1 MLKRIKTIVMGQK
14 PADGS
19 TLGQPFPAGLG
30 GSRSFRIP
38 AMVRLSDGTLV
49 AAADARW
56 NTCYDGGGLDT
67 VVSRSADNGKTWHY
81 TFANFLGDHG
91 NAYSGKAS
99 CFIDPSLAAAADDT
113 VYMLCDLYPAGVA
126 LNGQKEVWPCPGT
139 GFNDAGK
146 LLLTAD
152 GYDCENAVY
161 DHYLD
166 GDAICDAAGNRV
178 EGYTVD
184 PWFNLYYEDV
194 PVSNLFFSNSP
205 YAVVRTGYL
214 YLTRSTD
221 KGQTWSAPML
231 INAKTGGEL
240 VCLVG
245 PAGGMVTSGGVV
257 VFPVYSFR
265 PAAGEFTSLL
275 YSKDHGATWQRTDSL
290 TEMRSSEAAVIE
302 LPGGKLRVFFR
313 NHEAQLYYA
322 DYDTEAGCWSACTAT
337 GVAVNSNTQL
347 SAILYSGTAC
357 GGKGVVLISCPAGPG
372 AAGSDSS
379 SGACRCAGR
388 IYAGLLGNDKAF
400 SMTWQP
406 GAVEVTATPAQAI
419 PGDIYTPEEGYFSY
433 SSLAELEDGGVALLY
448 EDSQYGWAT
457 GESFGYSITY
467 RTYSRKELETAFG
480 LAFEKTGR

>member
-1 MLKRIKTIVMGQK
+1 MLKRIETIAMGDR
-14 PADGS
+14 PANGS

-38 AMVRLSDGTLV
+38 AVVRLSDGTLV

-67 VVSRSADNGKTWHY
+67 VVSRSVDNGKTWHY

-113 VYMLCDLYPAGVA
+113 IYMLCDLYPAGVA
-126 LNGQKEVWPCPGT
+126 LNGEKEVWPRPGT
-139 GFNDAGK
+139 GFNAAGK
-146 LLLTAD
+146 LLLTDD
-152 GYDCENAVY
+152 GYDNENAVY
-161 DHYLD
+161 DYWLD
-166 GDAICDAAGNRV
+166 GDTIRDSAGNKV

-184 PWFNLYYEDV
+184 PWFNLYREGV

-214 YLTRSTD
+214 YLTRSAD
-221 KGQTWSAPML
+221 KGQTWSAPEL

-245 PAGGMVTSGGVV
+245 PAGGMVTSGGVI
-257 VFPVYSFR
+257 VFPVYSFQ
-265 PAAGEFTSLL
+265 PSAGEFTSLL
-275 YSKDHGATWQRTDSL
+275 YSKDNGVTWQRTASL
-290 TEMRSSEAAVIE
+290 TEMRSSEAAAIE
-302 LPGGKLRVFFR
+302 LPDGKLRVFFR
-313 NHEAQLYYA
+313 NHKAQLYYA
-322 DYDTEAGCWSACTAT
+322 DYDMEAGLWSACVAT

-347 SAILYSGTAC
+347 SALLYSGTAS
-357 GGKGVVLISCPAGPG
+357 GNRGVVLISCPAGPG
-372 AAGSDSS
+372 AVGSDSS

-388 IYAGLLGNDKAF
+388 IFAGLLENDEAF

-406 GAVEVTATPAQAI
+406 GAVEVTATPVQTI
-419 PGDIYTPEEGYFSY
+419 PGDIYTTEDGYFSY
-433 SSLAELEDGGVALLY
+433 SSLAELKDGDVALLY

-457 GESFGYSITY
+457 GEGYGYSITLK
-467 RTYSRKELETAFG
+467 TYSRKELETAFG
-480 LAFEKTGR
+480 LVFEKPGR

>member
-1 MLKRIKTIVMGQK
+1 MLKRIETIAMGQR
-14 PADGS
+14 PANGTAS
-19 TLGQPFPAGLG
+19 GQPFPAGLG

-67 VVSRSADNGKTWHY
+67 VVSRSADNGKTWSY

-126 LNGQKEVWPCPGT
+126 LNGEKEVWPCSET
-139 GFNDAGK
+139 GFDAAGR

-152 GYDCENAVY
+152 GYDNENAVY
-161 DHYLD
+161 DYYLD
-166 GDAICDAAGNRV
+166 GDAIRDASGNKV

-184 PWFNLYYEDV
+184 SWFNLYYNDKL
-194 PVSNLFFSNSP
+194 VSNLFFSNSP

-214 YLTRSTD
+214 YLTKSTD
-221 KGQTWSAPML
+221 KGQTWSAPEL
-231 INAKTGGEL
+231 INTKTGGEL

-245 PAGGMVTSGGVV
+245 PAGGMVTSGGVI
-257 VFPVYSFR
+257 VFPVYSFQ
-265 PAAGEFTSLL
+265 PSAGEFTSLL
-275 YSKDHGATWQRTDSL
+275 YSKDNGATWQRTDSL

-302 LPGGKLRVFFR
+302 LPNGKLRVFFR
-313 NHEAQLYYA
+313 NHKARLHYA
-322 DYDTEAGCWSACTAT
+322 DYDMEAGSWSACVDA
-337 GVAVNSNTQL
+337 GVAVNSNTQM
-347 SAILYSGTAC
+347 SALMYSGKV
-357 GGKGVVLISCPAGPG
+357 GGKAVILISCPAGPG

-388 IYAGLLGNDKAF
+388 IFAGLLGDDPDF

-419 PGDIYTPEEGYFSY
+419 PGDIYTPEDGYFSY
-433 SSLAELEDGGVALLY
+433 SSLAELKHSGEVALLY

-457 GESFGYSITY
+457 GEGYGYSITFK
-467 RTYSRKELETAFG
+467 TYSGKELEDAFG
-480 LAFEKTGR
+480 LVFEKPGR